1 MADRGYVTS
10 EAVELDIPAATLPAR
25 IGGALI
31 DAFVIFC
38 ATVAGLFLW
47 AQISG
52 DFDPAALR
60 ALNLILYITT
70 VVVLP
75 TVVETLTKGR
85 SLGKWATG
93 LRVVRDDAG
102 PISMRHAL
110 TRALA
115 APFEMYF
122 TLGVPAVIASAT
134 NRKGKRFG
142 DLAAGTYVVRVR
154 QKDTDPTPVQTPPHL
169 QAWAQSADV
178 ATLPISLAVAVRTLL
193 AGSSSISPAQRD
205 QLAMSLAHDVLEFV
219 APPPPAGTPAPEFLW
234 AVQAERR
241 RRDEVR
247 LQRDDALRAR
257 VLGTDPLQPKPP
269 QL

>member
-1 MADRGYVTS
+1 MPRESIMADRGYVTS
-10 EAVELDIPAATLPAR
+10 EAVELDIPAAPLPAR

-47 AQISG
+47 AQIGG
-52 DFDPAALR
+52 DFDPAAQS

-75 TVVETLTKGR
+75 TVLETLTKGR

-154 QKDTDPTPVQTPPHL
+154 QRTAIQRPSKRRHTFRRGPR
-169 QAWAQSADV
+169 A
-178 ATLPISLAVAVRTLL
+178 RTLL
-193 AGSSSISPAQRD
+193 PCRSAWQSLFAPCWQARHPSAPASAINWPCR
-205 QLAMSLAHDVLEFV
+205 
-219 APPPPAGTPAPEFLW
+219 
-234 AVQAERR
+234 
-241 RRDEVR
+241 
-247 LQRDDALRAR
+247 
-257 VLGTDPLQPKPP
+257 
-269 QL
+269 